1 MDMEG
6 KTKIC
11 KSCGVEV
18 DAELIDR
25 NGICWVCLE
34 RSVRASL
41 KERARR
47 RGYPAPSL
55 PLRGDAGASWPAGL
69 GEMARRILSGRGN

>member
-1 MDMEG
+1 MNGVEG
-6 KTKIC
+6 KIC
-11 KSCGVEV
+11 RFCGVEV
-18 DAELIDR
+18 DAELIDK

-41 KERARR
+41 RERARR

-55 PLRGDAGASWPAGL
+55 PRPGVSGASWPAGL
-69 GEMARRILSGRGN
+69 GEMARKILKGW

>member
-1 MDMEG
+1 MGDMKE

-18 DAELIDR
+18 DVELIDR

-41 KERARR
+41 RERARR
-47 RGYPAPSL
+47 RGYSAPSL
-55 PLRGDAGASWPAGL
+55 PRWGDTGASRPAGL
-69 GEMARRILSGRGN
+69 GAAVKKIISGR